1 MTNWRDPVA
10 SASQILHASAALSVL
25 DQWLS
30 VATAVT
36 SSPVAGSTALALTMV
51 FITTNKRAGVY

>member
-10 SASQILHASAALSVL
+10 SASQILHASAA
-25 DQWLS
+25 LS